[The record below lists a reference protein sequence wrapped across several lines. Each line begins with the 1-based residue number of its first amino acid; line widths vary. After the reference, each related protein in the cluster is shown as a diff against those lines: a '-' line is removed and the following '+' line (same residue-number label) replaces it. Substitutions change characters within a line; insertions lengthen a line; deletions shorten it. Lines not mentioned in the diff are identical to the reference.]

1 METDQFW
8 DSPVFQV
15 TDDGSMA
22 PLDHRT
28 MVTVTHG
35 ATVGGLDRYWMLQWS
50 EWVLPSKTHVE
61 MQLPLESGAFH
72 GWSDHKGSTHRIWCL

>member
-15 TDDGSMA
+15 TDDDSMA

-35 ATVGGLDRYWMLQWS
+35 ATVGGLDMYLNVTMIWMNT
-50 EWVLPSKTHVE
+50 P
-61 MQLPLESGAFH
+61 F
-72 GWSDHKGSTHRIWCL
+72 